1 MSCKIHHNETITAV
15 LVNHIEAAKFSQA
28 AWSRKKE
35 ARNHDSVKQQN
46 LTSTFIN
53 HVEAGKTKKKKKEE
67 NKAFG

>member
-28 AWSRKKE
+28 AWSRKE

-46 LTSTFIN
+46 PTSTFIN
-53 HVEAGKTKKKKKEE
+53 HVEAGKTIKKIKK
-67 NKAFG
+67 